1 MSAFSLFSHLH
12 DLRAQ
17 TRIRA
22 VFDCSRHV
30 RVDRE
35 KNVARNYVAQHDDP
49 VAFDFCEKSLFVCA
63 PIMVRHLGQVLRKH
77 SHPLCSSPSKL
88 STKAANCCTYN
99 RFEGF
104 ALGVR
109 A

>member
-1 MSAFSLFSHLH
+1 MAFSFLLH
-12 DLRAQ
+12 WQNLRAQ

-22 VFDCSRHV
+22 VFNRASHV

-35 KNVARNYVAQHDDP
+35 KHVARNYVAQHDDP
-49 VAFDFCEKSLFVCA
+49 VAFDFSKKSLLVSA
-63 PIMVRHLGQVLRKH
+63 PVMVRHLGQVLGQH

-88 STKAANCCTYN
+88 STKAANRCTYN